1 MLTPLDI
8 ENKRFKKEVFG
19 YNQIEVEDF
28 LSTVSAEYEKVFKDN
43 AAALARI
50 GMLTDAIKQYKSMEE
65 TLQNA
70 MTIAQ
75 KSGDEIRTE
84 AKEAAVRLVANA
96 EEQAQNLI
104 ANARQKAAEIS
115 YKAEEIKMTSEL
127 FKKQTIELLNE
138 QLGVLKKRHSIAVPE
153 TAAVAEYVAAVEEA
167 AGQSPAA
174 NSNEP
179 TSVDLSKIL
188 ADVGKISQSI
198 DEFTAGEDALADIEN
213 VQLGDLV
220 EFDDEPQGVRELFEN

>member
-50 GMLTDAIKQYKSMEE
+50 GMLTDAIRQYKSMEE

-153 TAAVAEYVAAVEEA
+153 TAAVAEYVAAAEEA
-167 AGQSPAA
+167 SARPAA
-174 NSNEP
+174 NSSEP

-198 DEFTAGEDALADIEN
+198 DEFTAGEDALEDIEN
-213 VQLGDLV
+213 VQLGDLA
-220 EFDDEPQGVRELFEN
+220 EFADEPQGVRELFEN